1 MAEATESYWPTEIPD
16 AADPEPVAILN
27 ADFRGPE
34 NS

>member
-1 MAEATESYWPTEIPD
+1 MGEEQKPPQGVQRFPLVE
-16 AADPEPVAILN
+16 LN